1 LDRILALAAHKAR
14 MHPRNLRLRSLETV
28 EATMLDGFVPWP
40 AELAAAYRRD
50 GVWQGITVA
59 AMVERTAH
67 ELPDK
72 VAVIHGSTRISYAE
86 LVRQARD
93 LAGALLE
100 SGIGPRD
107 RVVVQLPNAPRFVQL
122 YLALNHIGAI
132 PVMALRAHR
141 HAEVRH
147 FINASGA
154 IAYAIQDRIGDFDY
168 RAMADEMRAAFPAL
182 RHVFVDG
189 EAGAGQVSFES
200 LLSARQDP
208 TALASRLDAVRP
220 DPGDV
225 STMLLSGGTTSM
237 SKLIPRTHDDYVL
250 NARLCAQAGGFDRST
265 VLGAILPLGHNYNLA
280 SPGILG
286 TFQAGGTVVL
296 MRGTDIDEIFTT
308 VARERVTVIAAAVP
322 LIANWLNADVAAR
335 YDLSSL
341 KVVQNGG
348 ARLPPELRARLRE
361 RFGCTP
367 QEIYGTAEG
376 LINMTRLDDPD
387 DLLLHSS
394 GAPVSGLDEIR
405 VVDDDGSDVADGEA
419 GELVTRGPY
428 TIRGYY
434 KAAEKNA
441 EAFLPGGWYR
451 MGDVVRK
458 RGRYVY
464 TEGRRKDQI
473 NRGGEKIS
481 CDEIENFIFA
491 HPAVKSVVLVAMPD
505 PVFGEKACAC
515 VILKPGATLGF
526 AELVE
531 FLRAQRIASF
541 KLPER
546 LEILEEFPVSPVGKI
561 LKRQLREM
569 VAEKISKQT
578 SR

>member
-1 LDRILALAAHKAR
+1 
-14 MHPRNLRLRSLETV
+14 
-28 EATMLDGFVPWP
+28 MLDGLVPWP
-40 AELAAAYRRD
+40 TDVAAQYRRD
-50 GVWQGITVA
+50 GVWEGITVA
-59 AMVERTAH
+59 EMFERAARAH
-67 ELPDK
+67 PDK
-72 VAVIHGSTRISYAE
+72 VAVVHGALRITYSE
-86 LVRQARD
+86 MVRAARRM
-93 LAGALLE
+93 AGALLIR
-100 SGIGPRD
+100 GITPHD
-107 RVVVQLPNAPRFVQL
+107 RVVMQLPNTPSFIEF
-122 YLALNHIGAI
+122 YLALNYIGAI

-141 HAEVRH
+141 QAEVRH

-154 IAYAIQDRIGDFDY
+154 VAYAIPDRIGGFDY
-168 RAMADEMRAAFPAL
+168 IAMADEMRAAFPAL

-189 EAGAGQVSFES
+189 DARTTQVPFAS
-200 LLSARQDP
+200 LLTSLRASYIDHSTLTRR
-208 TALASRLDAVRP
+208 LAAARP
-220 DPGDV
+220 DPADV

-250 NARLCAQAGGFDRST
+250 NARLCAQAGGFTQET
-265 VLGAILPLGHNYNLA
+265 VLGVILPLGHNYNLA
-280 SPGILG
+280 SPGMLG
-286 TFQAGGTVVL
+286 AFHAGGTVVL
-296 MRGTDIDEIFTT
+296 MRGTDTDEIFAT
-308 VARERVTVIAAAVP
+308 VARERVTVLAAAVP

-341 KVVQNGG
+341 RVVQNGG
-348 ARLPPELRARLRE
+348 ARLAPELRARLRE

-376 LINMTRLDDPD
+376 LINMTRLGDGDDV
-387 DLLLHSS
+387 LLHSS
-394 GAPVSGLDEIR
+394 GAPVSELDEIR
-405 VVDDDGSDVADGEA
+405 VVDDEGNDVTDGEA

-434 KAAEKNA
+434 NAGAKNA

-451 MGDVVRK
+451 MGDIVRK

-464 TEGRRKDQI
+464 TEARRKDQI

-481 CDEIENFIFA
+481 CDEIENLIFA

-515 VILKPGATLGF
+515 VLLKPGGALTF
-526 AELVE
+526 EELIA

-546 LEILEEFPVSPVGKI
+546 LEVMDEFPVSPVGKI

-569 VAEKISKQT
+569 IAEKVQASPPP
-578 SR
+578 

>member
-1 LDRILALAAHKAR
+1 
-14 MHPRNLRLRSLETV
+14 MLE
-28 EATMLDGFVPWP
+28 GFVPWP
-40 AELAAAYRRD
+40 EELAARYRRD
-50 GVWQGITVA
+50 GVWEGVTVTE
-59 AMVERTAH
+59 MVERTARSH
-67 ELPDK
+67 TDK
-72 VAVIHGSTRISYAE
+72 VAVVHGDHRITYGE
-86 LVRQARD
+86 LVRRARA
-93 LAGALLE
+93 LAVALLDL
-100 SGIGPRD
+100 GIAPHD
-107 RVVVQLPNAPRFVQL
+107 RVVMQLPNTPAFVLL
-122 YLALNHIGAI
+122 YLALNAIGAI

-147 FINASGA
+147 FIKASGA
-154 IAYAIQDRIGDFDY
+154 VAYAIPDRVGEFDY
-168 RAMADEMRAAFPAL
+168 RAMAAELQREFAGLDCVL
-182 RHVFVDG
+182 VDG
-189 EAGAGQVSFES
+189 AAEAGTVGLRS
-200 LLSARQDP
+200 LLEREFDANIVAR
-208 TALASRLDAVRP
+208 RLDAVRP

-250 NARLCAQAGGFDRST
+250 NARLCAGAAGFSGAT
-265 VLGAILPLGHNYNLA
+265 VFAAILPLGHNYNLA

-286 TFQAGGTVVL
+286 TFHAGGTVVL
-296 MRGTDIDEIFTT
+296 IRSTDTEEVFAT
-308 VARERVTVIAAAVP
+308 VTRERVTVLAAAVP

-335 YDLSSL
+335 HDLGSL

-348 ARLPPELRARLRE
+348 ARLPPELRARLRD

-376 LINMTRLDDPD
+376 LINMTRLDDAD
-387 DLLLHSS
+387 ALLLESS
-394 GAPVSGLDEIR
+394 GAPVSDLDEIR
-405 VVDDDGSDVADGEA
+405 VVDDDGRDVADGEA

-434 KAAEKNA
+434 HAAEKNA

-451 MGDVVRK
+451 MGDIVRK

-481 CDEIENFIFA
+481 CDEIENLVFA

-515 VILKPGATLGF
+515 VILKPGTTLDL
-526 AELVE
+526 AQLVA

-546 LEILEEFPVSPVGKI
+546 LEIFEEFPVSPVGKI
-561 LKRQLREM
+561 LKRQMREM
-569 VAEKISKQT
+569 VAEKVRLGLARPAERS
-578 SR
+578 